1 MILPTAYTHPEGTVY
16 VTSFEIVLL
25 QLGYALSDTTQITLS
40 ATPPLGSEDVI
51 FLTDLSLKSA
61 FVRDGPVRAAAIG
74 SVSGLMGLE
83 QGNFLLGRVGAV
95 TELCLD
101 HPCESSVTMGANA
114 LLAGP
119 AVLMVG
125 GAGVIW
131 RLASWGALV
140 VEVDT
145 ALPLGREAAE
155 FNGIAVIP
163 AFRFPFRTWA
173 LDLGVARPLDVDEP
187 VSVLP
192 IVVFSYRFLP

>member
-1 MILPTAYTHPEGTVY
+1 VY
-16 VTSFEIVLL
+16 LTSFEIVVL
-25 QLGYALSDTTQITLS
+25 QVGYALSDSTQVTLTT
-40 ATPPLGSEDVI
+40 TPPLGGEDVI
-51 FLTDLSLKSA
+51 FLSDLSLKSA

-101 HPCESSVTMGANA
+101 QPCESSVTMGASA

-119 AVLMVG
+119 AVLMVS

-131 RLASWGALV
+131 RLSNWAAVV

-145 ALPLGREAAE
+145 AIPLGREAAD

-163 AFRFPFRTWA
+163 AFRFPFRTWS
-173 LDLGVARPLDVDEP
+173 LDLGFFRPLDLDEP
-187 VSVLP
+187 VEVLP